1 MYLDQNEVTP
11 GVRSSKG
18 EIFSDITTNFVAL
31 CAIYFPSVTGNE
43 DFREGRRE
51 GEGVD
56 FSLLLSAQRFSNF
69 LILGILCKKYEIR
82 RSLVGSVPQVID
94 TQSEICKI

>member
-1 MYLDQNEVTP
+1 MYLGQNEVTP

-51 GEGVD
+51 GKVWI
-56 FSLLLSAQRFSNF
+56 SVYYYQHR
-69 LILGILCKKYEIR
+69 
-82 RSLVGSVPQVID
+82 GSQ
-94 TQSEICKI
+94 TF